1 MPSPVIPPAL
11 TSLAAA
17 APSTPLGP
25 FVDSLVSWTTWVT
38 LMGLVGLIALAV
50 LSTGPAAAR
59 TAPAALPAVTTRIAW
74 ASVVAGV
81 LAAPAVLTELAHS
94 ASKSHGYDW
103 SAAWDSLYDGTN
115 AGRLSGLE
123 VTLVLVAAA
132 LVAPLTVRSVAAGRA
147 RTWLLG
153 AGLAAASVALG
164 ATKFPTKVPAD
175 WGRGSF
181 DTLVWMLHLLGGGVW
196 FGGLAGLLLLA
207 VPGAVPTAGR
217 RAFWS
222 TAVRRF
228 SVAAMVCVAAITLS
242 GLFLYWAHVDGL
254 TQLVTTMYGR
264 VLGVKI
270 LIFGGLLLL
279 GTFNQFWLHPRLDA
293 LRDEGDQRALVTVLL
308 RRFPLVVAVEVVLAL
323 ALLLVAPFLHGSAR
337 NQAYQ
342 AQVSEQ
348 SATPIPAKK
357 LPKLPAKQ
365 VSTSTWVWGT
375 LETVAVIALMGGSYQ
390 LSGRLARRRS
400 AAATATPDTTAPE
413 AATPEAAA
421 PEAPAPVATA
431 SASLPG

>member
-50 LSTGPAAAR
+50 LATGPAAAR
-59 TAPAALPAVTTRIAW
+59 TAPAALPAVTTRIAR
-74 ASVVAGV
+74 AAVVAGV

-103 SAAWDSLYDGTN
+103 SAAWASLFDGTN
-115 AGRLSGLE
+115 AGRLDGLE
-123 VTLVLVAAA
+123 ITLVLVAAA

-147 RTWLLG
+147 RGWLLG
-153 AGLAAASVALG
+153 AGLAAASAALG

-181 DTLVWMLHLLGGGVW
+181 DVLVWMLHLLGGGVW

-207 VPGAVPTAGR
+207 VPGAVPTTER

-222 TAVRRF
+222 VAVRRF
-228 SVAAMVCVAAITLS
+228 SVAAMACVAAITLS

-279 GTFNQFWLHPRLDA
+279 GTFNQFWLHPRLEA
-293 LRDEGDQRALVTVLL
+293 LRDEGDQRPLVTVLL
-308 RRFPLVVAVEVVLAL
+308 RKFPLVVAVEVVLAL

-357 LPKLPAKQ
+357 LPKLAAKQ

-375 LETVAVIALMGGSYQ
+375 LETVGVIALMGGSYQ

-400 AAATATPDTTAPE
+400 AATATPDAAAPDATTLE
-413 AATPEAAA
+413 SATPEAT
-421 PEAPAPVATA
+421 APAP
-431 SASLPG
+431 LPN